1 MPFTFAHPLYIIP
14 AKYIKPSYISLTGL
28 ILGSMAPDFEYFI
41 ALEPYQWI
49 GHTHEGLLLQAI
61 PLCTVILLLLQLIMA
76 PFTLH
81 LPSVFNLDLRTYGLI
96 NAFDYRRLKSW
107 VVFLV
112 SVVIGFYSHVF
123 IDAFTHHSGYFV
135 LRFPA
140 LHSMY
145 FGLPAFKL
153 LQYSLSVFGILAELL
168 IILFMLSRATYPTT
182 ALKRISMNRKMMY
195 WIGVIV
201 IAMGTTLGK
210 LLFTASTNLLGILV
224 VSPISGL
231 ILGIIIMGLLFRKV

>member
-1 MPFTFAHPLYIIP
+1 MPFTFAHPIYIIP
-14 AKYIKPSYISLTGL
+14 AKFMKPGYISITGL

-49 GHTHEGLLLQAI
+49 GHTHKGLLLQAI
-61 PLCTVILLLLQLIMA
+61 PICTVILLLLQLIMK
-76 PFTLH
+76 PFALH
-81 LPSVFNLDLRTYGLI
+81 LPSMFNLDVRTSGLI

-123 IDAFTHHSGYFV
+123 IDAFTHKSGYFV

-140 LHSMY
+140 LQSMY

-153 LQYSLSVFGILAELL
+153 LQYSLSVCGILAELL
-168 IILFMLSRATYPTT
+168 IILFLLNRATCSTT
-182 ALKRISMNRKMMY
+182 ALKRISMNRKMRY
-195 WIGVIV
+195 WTGVIV
-201 IAMGTTLGK
+201 TAMATTLGK
-210 LLFTASTNLLGILV
+210 LLFTASTNLPGVLV

-231 ILGIIIMGLLFRKV
+231 ILGIIMMGLLFRKV